1 MDAMEKMDDLDD
13 GSIPDLT
20 EVCVVP
26 DNPMIEKDCCKHKA
40 TKDSNEI
47 DCSVILGNTSGNRMK
62 ESRQKLQNTYGK
74 FHNGIKVAMNKT
86 TCFDDTDDTGRHKK

>member
-1 MDAMEKMDDLDD
+1 MEVMEKMDDLDD

-26 DNPMIEKDCCKHKA
+26 ENPKMEKDCCKNII
-40 TKDSNEI
+40 TSNSNEI
-47 DCSVILGNTSGNRMK
+47 DPCVKSDNKGGKRIK
-62 ESRQKLQNTYGK
+62 ESRQKLQNTYDK

-86 TCFDDTDDTGRHKK
+86 TCFDDNDDTGR

>member
-1 MDAMEKMDDLDD
+1 MEAMEKMDDLDD

-26 DNPMIEKDCCKHKA
+26 DSPKIEKDCRKHN
-40 TKDSNEI
+40 TTNDSNER
-47 DCSVILGNTSGNRMK
+47 DECVKSGNKSENRIK
-62 ESRQKLQNTYGK
+62 ENRQKLQNTYDK

-86 TCFDDTDDTGRHKK
+86 TCFDDNDDTGR